1 MRWSTKN
8 SALLI
13 VLVAFIWL
21 KPCFFKNKF
30 NTALA
35 SSFSATSRNEGTTLT
50 LNDPPV
56 IAADIS
62 TSENMI
68 GLEKPKTVR
77 INHMGRGEKKRTD
90 SVPYLARQMEIL

>member
-13 VLVAFIWL
+13 VLVAVIGL

-35 SSFSATSRNEGTTLT
+35 SSFSATKRDEGTTLP

-56 IAADIS
+56 IAANVS
-62 TSENMI
+62 T
-68 GLEKPKTVR
+68 P
-77 INHMGRGEKKRTD
+77 
-90 SVPYLARQMEIL
+90 